1 MGKGS
6 RRTQMLAESAARRAD
21 LAAQELAMAE
31 QAGQIA
37 VAVQGERTVA
47 KKEKEKEREKKDKA
61 ANEPS
66 KLKIGLSDLGATAF
80 AQGFNEGWTYLIQE
94 AGKWSVDGFM
104 AQQNDYLQAS
114 VPSIGGLIWYLVEL
128 YGLGKAPPSAFKLGR
143 MEAAKLVGNLGMS
156 KFFMAL
162 KSRSSEAKAAL
173 AKAKKEALQ
182 YQADNKAQA
191 DQLER
196 MQTQLAELQKQLKQ
210 APSGGGAAGGGGR

>member
-1 MGKGS
+1 
-6 RRTQMLAESAARRAD
+6 
-21 LAAQELAMAE
+21 MAE
-31 QAGQIA
+31 QAGSLA
-37 VAVQGERTVA
+37 VALQGERTE
-47 KKEKEKEREKKDKA
+47 KQITKQKEKEKKDKA
-61 ANEPS
+61 ASEPHS

-94 AGKWSVDGFM
+94 AGKWSVDGFV

>member
-1 MGKGS
+1 MGKGRKS
-6 RRTQMLAESAARRAD
+6 QLLSESLARRAE
-21 LAAQELAMAE
+21 QEMAMAE
-31 QAGQIA
+31 QAGSIA
-37 VAVQGERTVA
+37 VAVQGERTE
-47 KKEKEKEREKKDKA
+47 KQITKQKEKEKKDKA
-61 ANEPS
+61 ASEPS

-94 AGKWSVDGFM
+94 AGKWSVDGFV

-191 DQLER
+191 EQLER

-210 APSGGGAAGGGGR
+210 APGGGGR